1 MAVSSVTASTVKS
14 MTYGLAK
21 SYVKFWIFTFS
32 QSMTANDII
41 FPWKISLEPPPSKVT
56 SCISSK
62 RIPMVR
68 IEFSS
73 SSVLLGV
80 VELDM

>member
-1 MAVSSVTASTVKS
+1 
-14 MTYGLAK
+14 
-21 SYVKFWIFTFS
+21 
-32 QSMTANDII
+32 MTANDII
-41 FPWKISLEPPPSKVT
+41 FPWKISLEPPPSKVI

-80 VELDM
+80 VEFDM